1 MCVPLQHHCIR
12 FSSLNVHFLS
22 ALLVFGMV
30 ITIGQ
35 GTAYVLSGMYGDVRD
50 LGIGNSVLI
59 VLQLFFAGIVVLVL
73 VRHRS
78 VSQENL

>member
-1 MCVPLQHHCIR
+1 
-12 FSSLNVHFLS
+12 
-22 ALLVFGMV
+22 MV

-73 VRHRS
+73 VRHSSSYEVCYKRIVR
-78 VSQENL
+78 VSI